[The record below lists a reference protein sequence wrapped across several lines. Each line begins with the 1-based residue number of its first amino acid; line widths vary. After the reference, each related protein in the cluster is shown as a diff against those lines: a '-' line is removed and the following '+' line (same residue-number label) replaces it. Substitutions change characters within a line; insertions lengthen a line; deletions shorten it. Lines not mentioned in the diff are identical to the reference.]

1 MLGSQRV
8 RDCVL
13 RCGALEYNNG
23 IVSDHRGLYVDLD
36 SSRLFGGS
44 VHDPVAAASRG
55 FSSKNEKK
63 VRDYLDYLEKYIQ
76 DHKVEE
82 RVDSLIME
90 APNLTRKEIK
100 QRFEAIDWDL
110 TWGMLSSKKKVKS
123 KQFKYA
129 WSVALDQAGYRVRY
143 WRTRLSD
150 VSNHSTSHK
159 ALGQLFERSGLS
171 DTNDDVNWDIE
182 KVKEELKKARADL
195 KAIQ

>member
-1 MLGSQRV
+1 
-8 RDCVL
+8 
-13 RCGALEYNNG
+13 
-23 IVSDHRGLYVDLD
+23 
-36 SSRLFGGS
+36 
-44 VHDPVAAASRG
+44 VAAASCG

-63 VRDYLDYLEKYIQ
+63 VRDYLDYLEKYIR

-82 RVDSLIME
+82 RVDSLITE

-100 QRFEAIDWDL
+100 QRFEAINWDL
-110 TWGMLSSKKKVKS
+110 TRGMLSSEKKVKS

-143 WRTRLSD
+143 CWRTRLYD
-150 VSNHSTSHK
+150 VSNHSMSHK
-159 ALGQLFERSGLS
+159 ALGQLFEQSGLS

-182 KVKEELKKARADL
+182 KVKEELKKAREEL